1 MKSFIVKIW
10 HTMTRPA
17 VHISLGVLTMGGF
30 IAGVI
35 FWGGFNTA
43 LEATNTEEFCIS
55 CHTMRDNVYQELQET
70 IHWQNRSGVRATCP
84 DCHVPHEWTA
94 KIARKMQASKEVFAQ
109 IFGDLGTPEKFEER
123 RIELAKHEWDRFSAN
138 KSLECKNCH
147 NYDSMDFEKMK
158 PAARIQMKNAAERDQ
173 SCIDCHKG
181 IAHNLPKNMDSSG
194 GMIGELEQ
202 LASNTDYSTG
212 NSVTSVRHLP
222 MYEDAGMTKEAG
234 LLNPASTVKVVDDK
248 GDAVLVEIS
257 GWRKAKG
264 FGRVIQEDFG
274 LNIAIGSLLKETAV
288 NEDLVK
294 TFETKE
300 DELTGLPWQRVETKL
315 WMKKT
320 AMLGDVTPI
329 WDKAKEAYQT
339 NCSVCHTQ
347 PDEAHFTANGWP
359 GMFNGMLAFVNFDKD
374 SEALVLKY
382 LQKHSSDFAEG
393 HH

>member
-1 MKSFIVKIW
+1 MKSFLVKLW
-10 HTMTRPA
+10 RTMTRPA

-43 LEATNTEEFCIS
+43 LEHTNTEEFCVS
-55 CHTMRDNVYQELQET
+55 CHTMRDNVYVELQET
-70 IHWQNRSGVRATCP
+70 VHWKNTSGVRATCP

-109 IFGDLGTPEKFEER
+109 VFGDLDTPEKFEAR
-123 RIELAKHEWDRFSAN
+123 RIELAKHEWDRFSSN

-147 NYDSMDFEKMK
+147 NYDSMDFENMR
-158 PAARIQMKNAAERDQ
+158 PTARIQMKNAAERDQ

-181 IAHNLPKNMDSSG
+181 IAHNLPKDMDTSG
-194 GMIGELEQ
+194 GMIGELEA
-202 LASNTDYSTG
+202 LASNTDYSEG
-212 NSVTSVRHLP
+212 KDVFSVRHLP
-222 MYEDAGMTKEAG
+222 VYEDADMKVEAG
-234 LLNPASTVKVVDDK
+234 LLNPASSVKIVTEK
-248 GDAVLVEIS
+248 GDMVQVEIA

-274 LNIAIGSLLKETAV
+274 LNIAVASLLKDAALSDEII
-288 NEDLVK
+288 E

-300 DELTGLPWQRVETKL
+300 DDLTGLPWQRVNAKV
-315 WMKKT
+315 WMKKE

-329 WDKAKEAYQT
+329 WDKAQEAYTT

-359 GMFNGMLAFVNFDKD
+359 GMFDGMLAFVNFDKD

>member
-1 MKSFIVKIW
+1 MKSFLVKLW
-10 HTMTRPA
+10 RTMTRPA

-43 LEATNTEEFCIS
+43 LEHTNTEEFCVS
-55 CHTMRDNVYQELQET
+55 CHTMRDNVYVELQET
-70 IHWQNRSGVRATCP
+70 VHWKNTSGVRATCP

-109 IFGDLGTPEKFEER
+109 VFGDLDTPEKFEAR
-123 RIELAKHEWDRFSAN
+123 RIELAKHEWDRFSSN

-147 NYDSMDFEKMK
+147 NYDSMDFENMR
-158 PAARIQMKNAAERDQ
+158 PTARIQMKNAAERDQ

-181 IAHNLPKNMDSSG
+181 IAHNLPKDMDTSG
-194 GMIGELEQ
+194 GMIGELEA
-202 LASNTDYSTG
+202 LASNTDYSEG
-212 NSVTSVRHLP
+212 KDVFSVRHLP
-222 MYEDAGMTKEAG
+222 VYEDADMKVEAG
-234 LLNPASTVKVVDDK
+234 LLNPASSVKIVNEK
-248 GDAVLVEIS
+248 GDMVQVEIA

-274 LNIAIGSLLKETAV
+274 LNIAVASLLKDAALSDEIV
-288 NEDLVK
+288 E

-300 DELTGLPWQRVETKL
+300 DDLTGLPWQRVNAKV
-315 WMKKT
+315 WMKKE

-329 WDKAKEAYQT
+329 WEKAQEAYTT

-359 GMFNGMLAFVNFDKD
+359 GMFDGMLAFVNFDKD

>member
-1 MKSFIVKIW
+1 MKSFLVKIW
-10 HTMTRPA
+10 RTMTRPA

-55 CHTMRDNVYQELQET
+55 CHTMRDNVYVELQET
-70 IHWQNRSGVRATCP
+70 IHWKNHSGVRATCP

-109 IFGDLGTPEKFEER
+109 IFGNYDEPGAFEER

-147 NYDSMDFEKMK
+147 NYDSMDFNLMS
-158 PAARIQMKNAAERDQ
+158 PTARIQMTQAAEKDQ
-173 SCIDCHKG
+173 SCLDCHKG
-181 IAHNLPKNMDSSG
+181 IAHKLPADMDSIG
-194 GMIGELEQ
+194 GIVGELEQ
-202 LASNTDYSTG
+202 LASSTDYSVGT
-212 NSVTSVRHLP
+212 NVISVRHLP
-222 MYEDAGMTKEAG
+222 VYFDDKGEKEAG
-234 LLNPASTVKVVDDK
+234 LLNPASEVKVLADK
-248 GDAVLVEIS
+248 GDMMQVEID

-274 LNIAIGSLLKETAV
+274 MNIATGSLLKEAALSD
-288 NEDLVK
+288 ELV
-294 TFETKE
+294 TKGE
-300 DELTGLPWQRVETKL
+300 QKVDELTGLPWEKVEVTV
-315 WMKKT
+315 WMKKE
-320 AMLGDVTPI
+320 AMLNEYTPI
-329 WDKAKEAYQT
+329 WERASEAYKT

-347 PDEAHFTANGWP
+347 PDEAHFDTNTWP
-359 GMFNGMLAFVNFDKD
+359 GMLNGMLAFVNFDTD